1 MAGLHAQV
9 ETGDE
14 LLILRVGEV
23 NVLELHESLGAAGK
37 VLVGGVGGLLF
48 GVEKLKDALGRG
60 HAGLHLL
67 HHAAELAERLVEL
80 AGVLDKC
87 SGSAQS
93 HVSIGHAQTT
103 QDRNGHIRQVGQ
115 ELHDGHHDAGQE
127 LSLSCG
133 AVELLVAL
141 VEFLRHGLGTAED
154 DG

>member
-1 MAGLHAQV
+1 M
-9 ETGDE
+9 
-14 LLILRVGEV
+14 
-23 NVLELHESLGAAGK
+23 
-37 VLVGGVGGLLF
+37 LF
-48 GVEKLKDALGRG
+48 GVEKLKDALGRC
-60 HAGLHLL
+60 HAGLYLL

-93 HVSIGHAQTT
+93 HVSIGHAQAA
-103 QDRNGHIRQVGQ
+103 QDRNGHIGQVGQ

-133 AVELLVAL
+133 VVELLVAL
-141 VEFLRHGLGTAED
+141 VEFLRHGLGATKD